1 MRGINA
7 LGIAAMASILVGA
20 IGFGGYYL
28 GHQTTSATKGIGA
41 DAPSFPRPAGGPART
56 DRRIALVIG
65 NGNYADKPLTHP
77 KRDAA
82 DVAALLR
89 GLGFEVAEATDLD
102 LEQLERRAGEFIDAA
117 RTAQVR
123 LFYYSGHGANDR
135 NETYLLPV
143 GHGIRSASDIKR
155 KAYPLEALLDGLDQ
169 EAPDGVNVVLVDAC
183 RDAPFGENKS
193 IGAEHK
199 GLGRVTASAG
209 TLVGYA
215 AAPGQT
221 AEGRH
226 ADRNSLFTKHLL
238 QNLSARAEINDV
250 LTRVR
255 SAVVAE
261 NPQQL
266 PETRSMLTQ
275 RLFLAGAEAPAP
287 APAPVASA
295 FDPRT
300 AELSYWESIKAS
312 RDPADYRDFLAQFP
326 AGTFAGLAQR
336 KLRELEP
343 APDRSTPVSEA
354 DRVFKTYAK
363 RPSEASAKVSSSWG

>member
-1 MRGINA
+1 MRKNTQIA
-7 LGIAAMASILVGA
+7 LALISILSLPLLGIMPIALAA
-20 IGFGGYYL
+20 
-28 GHQTTSATKGIGA
+28 
-41 DAPSFPRPAGGPART
+41 P
-56 DRRIALVIG
+56 RIALVIG
-65 NGNYADKPLTHP
+65 NGNYADKPLSHP

-89 GLGFEVAEATDLD
+89 GLGFEVTEVTDLN
-102 LEQLERRAGEFIDAA
+102 LEQIEQRVRDFIDAG
-117 RTAQVR
+117 RTSSVR
-123 LFYYSGHGANDR
+123 LFYYSGHGANHQNDS
-135 NETYLLPV
+135 YLLPV
-143 GHGIRSASDIKR
+143 GHGIQRAYEIKR
-155 KAYPLEALLDGLDQ
+155 RAYPVETLLEGLRA
-169 EAPDGVNVVLVDAC
+169 EASDGVNVILLDAC
-183 RDAPFGENKS
+183 RDAPFGESKS

-199 GLGRVTASAG
+199 GLGRVVASAG
-209 TLVGYA
+209 TLVAYA

-250 LTRVR
+250 LTRGR